1 MRFTAYNILFIV
13 ALFVSACSGNTNQKE
28 QTDSEN
34 QSTKEKTQKEDNG
47 FSALAGSV
55 FEIKTYDGK
64 RILETG
70 KGFLVTPT
78 TIVAP
83 FTLFARAN
91 RAVITPLKGG
101 RQTEITEFY
110 NYDRINN
117 LILLRIDEYPAK
129 PLKLYGAKK
138 PKGLK
143 TVVLGKKVGN
153 RQPLFGGSYLE
164 ERILQGRKLFSI
176 SNRIGKISNGT
187 PVFVSNG
194 AVLGMGI
201 SEEVMYEREYFAV
214 PVNQI
219 LTLVNKRGEPKAL
232 QAIRS
237 ANSERNV
244 SIKRIV
250 LETDFGNIAIK
261 LYNETPAYRDN
272 FIKLAE
278 EGFYDSLLIHRAIR
292 NFGIQTGAAD
302 TRHAGPDDIVGWKGP
317 GYTIPANIVDGLY
330 HKRGAIGSPRKP
342 DDKNNQRRSDGSQF
356 YIVTGRTYTDE
367 ELDEFEE
374 ENNITFTEEQRQTYK
389 TVGGGPHL
397 DGSYTVFGEVVSGI
411 EVAERISKLPVK
423 GDFRP
428 ISNIRLK
435 KVRIEY

>member
-1 MRFTAYNILFIV
+1 MRIPIHILLIV
-13 ALFVSACSGNTNQKE
+13 MLFLTACSGNKSQKGKNSNNL
-28 QTDSEN
+28 QNSE
-34 QSTKEKTQKEDNG
+34 EKSQNKDNG
-47 FSALAGSV
+47 FSDLAESV

-91 RAVITPLKGG
+91 RAVITPLNGG
-101 RQTEITEFY
+101 TQTEITEFY

-117 LILLRIDEYPAK
+117 LILLRVDEYPVK

-143 TVVLGKKVGN
+143 TVVLGKKVGS

-164 ERILQGRKLFSI
+164 ERILHGRKLLSI

-214 PVNQI
+214 PVNEI
-219 LTLVNKRGEPKAL
+219 LTLVKKRGEPKA
-232 QAIRS
+232 IREIQS
-237 ANSERNV
+237 ANSKRNASV
-244 SIKRIV
+244 KRIV

-302 TRHAGPDDIVGWKGP
+302 TRHAASDDIVGWKGP
-317 GYTIPANIVDGLY
+317 GYTIPANIVDGLF

-374 ENNITFTEEQRQTYK
+374 ENDITFTDEQRQTYK

-397 DGSYTVFGEVVSGI
+397 DGSYTVFGEVISGI
-411 EVAERISKLPVK
+411 EVSDRISKLPVK

-428 ISNIRLK
+428 ITEVRLK
-435 KVRIEY
+435 KIQITY

>member
-1 MRFTAYNILFIV
+1 MRLFAYILT
-13 ALFVSACSGNTNQKE
+13 FVILVLSACSDTKKQNE
-28 QTDSEN
+28 QTSNNEPN
-34 QSTKEKTQKEDNG
+34 SKEKSQRKNDG
-47 FSALAGSV
+47 YSALAESV
-55 FEIKTYDGK
+55 FEIKTFDGD

-83 FTLFARAN
+83 FSLFSRAN
-91 RAVITPLKGG
+91 RAVIAPINGG
-101 RQTEITEFY
+101 KQTEITNFY

-117 LILLRIDEYPAK
+117 LILLRVNEYPAK

-164 ERILQGRKLFSI
+164 ERVLQGRKLYSI
-176 SNRIGKISNGT
+176 SNRIGKISTGT

-201 SEEVMYEREYFAV
+201 SEEVMYERQYFAV
-214 PVNQI
+214 PVNEI
-219 LTLVNKRGEPKAL
+219 LTLVNKRGEPKSL
-232 QAIRS
+232 KSIQS
-237 ANSERNV
+237 ANSERNASV
-244 SIKRIV
+244 KRII
-250 LETDFGNIAIK
+250 LETDFGHITIQ

-292 NFGIQTGAAD
+292 DFGIQTGAAD

-317 GYTIPANIVDGLY
+317 GYTIPANVVDGLY

-367 ELDEFEE
+367 ELDELEE
-374 ENNITFTEEQRQTYK
+374 ENNITFTDEQRETYK
-389 TVGGGPHL
+389 TIGGGPHL

-411 EVAERISKLPVK
+411 EVADRISKLPVK

-428 ISNIRLK
+428 ISNVRLK
-435 KVRIEY
+435 KIRIIY